1 MLSLG
6 SHLAPERVAVS
17 ITERPRVAMVI
28 NAADLRLNFR
38 REVSI

>member
-6 SHLAPERVAVS
+6 SHLAPERMAVS
-17 ITERPRVAMVI
+17 ITEHPSAAVVI

-38 REVSI
+38 WGASV